1 MRKILVVED
10 EVVIAMGL
18 CLLLESEGFEVH
30 HAPDGQAGLE
40 AAEKRYFD
48 LIISDCMMPR
58 MDGPT
63 MIRALRAAGI
73 TTPVIFCT
81 SVDEDRLDQAG
92 EREYDAYLMK
102 PFEDEQLLSTI
113 RSILEK

>member
-1 MRKILVVED
+1 MKKILVVED

-18 CLLLESEGFEVH
+18 CLLLESEGFEVQ
-30 HAPDGQAGLE
+30 HASDGQAGLE
-40 AAEKRYFD
+40 AAEKRHFD

-58 MDGPT
+58 MDGPA

-81 SVDEDRLDQAG
+81 SVDEDRLDQLEEG
-92 EREYDAYLMK
+92 EYEAYLMK
-102 PFEDEQLLSTI
+102 PFEDEQLLATI
-113 RSILEK
+113 REILDK